1 MSIDLRTSMDLR
13 PMSGFQWIAVSIC
26 VFLNLIDGFDVL
38 VMAFTATAVS
48 SFWQLSGAQLGYLL
62 GAGLLGM
69 SLGSLFVAPWA
80 DKLGRRPLV
89 LVCLITSGIGMI
101 LSAVSM
107 TPIQLGI
114 TRVIT
119 GIGIGGILAC
129 SNVLASEYASAR
141 WRSLALSLQSTGYA
155 IGALFGG
162 LFAIFLIEHYGWRSV
177 FLVGGSA
184 TLTMIPVVYFLLP
197 ESIDFL
203 ITKQPSN
210 ALGKIN
216 KLAKKLNFQLL
227 EKLPERND
235 LDSKGKS
242 SIARLFTRQY
252 LQKTVWLWAAFF
264 LVFFGFYFVMNWTPK
279 LLASAGQ
286 TAQQGITGGML
297 LSGGGIVGS
306 ALLGLLSSK
315 FKTAHVQAAFLI
327 ITAITMVFFVKTSG
341 LPGYGIVV
349 GLLLGVTVNGCVAG
363 LYAIAPTVYDPSV
376 RTTGVG
382 FAIGVGR
389 AGGIL
394 SPVVAG
400 FLIDDGWQPASLFTA
415 YAIAFTLAALVILKM
430 SYAKRSVHE
439 KAEATVNH

>member
-1 MSIDLRTSMDLR
+1 MSIDLRASMDLR

-48 SFWQLSGAQLGYLL
+48 SFWQLTGAQLGYLL

-69 SLGSLFVAPWA
+69 SIGSLFVAPWA
-80 DKLGRRPLV
+80 DKWGRRPLV
-89 LVCLITSGIGMI
+89 LVCLTTSGIGMI
-101 LSAVSM
+101 LSAASM
-107 TPIQLGI
+107 TPVQLGI

-119 GIGIGGILAC
+119 GVGIGGILAC
-129 SNVLASEYASAR
+129 SNVIASEYASAR

-184 TLTMIPVVYFLLP
+184 TLIMIPVVYFFLP
-197 ESIDFL
+197 ESMDFL
-203 ITKQPSN
+203 ITKQPNN
-210 ALGKIN
+210 ALVKIN
-216 KLAKKLNFQLL
+216 KLAKKLNLQLL
-227 EKLPERND
+227 ENLPERNA
-235 LDSKGKS
+235 LDSKGQS
-242 SIARLFTRQY
+242 SITRLLTRDY
-252 LQKTVWLWAAFF
+252 LLKTIWLWAAFF
-264 LVFFGFYFVMNWTPK
+264 LVLFGFYFVMNWTPK

-297 LSGGGIVGS
+297 LSAGGIVGS

-315 FKTAHVQAAFLI
+315 FKTAYVQAVFLL
-327 ITAITMVFFVKTSG
+327 ITAVTMVFFVKTSG
-341 LPGYGIVV
+341 LPGYGIAV

-400 FLIDDGWQPASLFTA
+400 FLIDDGWQPASLFTT
-415 YAIAFTLAALVILKM
+415 YAVAFTVAALVILKM
-430 SYAKRSVHE
+430 SHTQRSVQD
-439 KAEATVNH
+439 KMEATANH

>member
-1 MSIDLRTSMDLR
+1 MSIDLRASMDLR

-26 VFLNLIDGFDVL
+26 AFLNLIDGFDVL

-69 SLGSLFVAPWA
+69 SIGSLLIAPWA
-80 DKLGRRPLV
+80 DKLGRRPL
-89 LVCLITSGIGMI
+89 I
-101 LSAVSM
+101 LSCLTISGVGMVLSAMSA
-107 TPIQLGI
+107 TLLQLGI

-129 SNVLASEYASAR
+129 SNVIASEYASSR

-177 FLVGGSA
+177 FLVGGTA
-184 TLTMIPVVYFLLP
+184 TLTMIPVVYVFLP
-197 ESIDFL
+197 ESMDFL
-203 ITKQPSN
+203 IAKQPTN
-210 ALGKIN
+210 ALVKIN
-216 KLAKKLNFQLL
+216 RLAAKLNLPVLKQ
-227 EKLPERND
+227 LPEKSDAHQKNR
-235 LDSKGKS
+235 S
-242 SIARLFTRQY
+242 SIARLVSGEY
-252 LQKTVWLWAAFF
+252 LLKTVWLWLAFF
-264 LVFFGFYFVMNWTPK
+264 LVLFGFYFVMSWTPK

-297 LSGGGIVGS
+297 LSAGGIVGS

-315 FKTAHVQAAFLI
+315 FKTTHVQAAFLI

-341 LPGYGIVV
+341 LPGYGIAV

-400 FLIDDGWQPASLFTA
+400 LMIDEGWQPASLYTA
-415 YAIAFTLAALVILKM
+415 YAIAFTLAALVMLKM
-430 SYAKRSVHE
+430 SYAKRSAPDRMEVTADH
-439 KAEATVNH
+439 

>member
-1 MSIDLRTSMDLR
+1 MSIDLRASIDLR
-13 PMSGFQWIAVSIC
+13 PMGGFQWVAVSIC

-48 SFWQLSGAQLGYLL
+48 SFWQLTGAQLGYLL

-69 SLGSLFVAPWA
+69 SIGSLFVAPWA
-80 DKLGRRPLV
+80 DKWGRRPLV
-89 LVCLITSGIGMI
+89 LVCLTASGIGML
-101 LSAVSM
+101 LSAASM

-129 SNVLASEYASAR
+129 SNVVASEYASTR

-155 IGALFGG
+155 VGALFGG

-177 FLVGGSA
+177 FLIGGAA

-197 ESIDFL
+197 ESMDFL
-203 ITKQPSN
+203 ITKQPRN
-210 ALGKIN
+210 ALLKIN
-216 KLAKKLNFQLL
+216 KLAGKLNLQKLDQLPDRGDVAS
-227 EKLPERND
+227 EN
-235 LDSKGKS
+235 KS
-242 SIARLFTRQY
+242 SVRKLITREY
-252 LQKTVWLWAAFF
+252 MLKTAWLWAAFF
-264 LVFFGFYFVMNWTPK
+264 LVLFGFYFVMNWTPK

-297 LSGGGIVGS
+297 LSAGGIVGS
-306 ALLGLLSSK
+306 ALLGLLSTK
-315 FKTAHVQAAFLI
+315 FKTAHVQAAFLV
-327 ITAITMVFFVKTSG
+327 ITAITMVFFVNASG
-341 LPGYGIVV
+341 LPGYGVAV
-349 GLLLGVTVNGCVAG
+349 GLLLGITVNGCVAG
-363 LYAIAPTVYDPSV
+363 LYAIAPTVYDASV

-400 FLIDDGWQPASLFTA
+400 FLIDDGWQPGSLFTT
-415 YAIAFTLAALVILKM
+415 YAVAFTIAALVILKM
-430 SYAKRSVHE
+430 SYTGKAKHE
-439 KAEATVNH
+439 RMEAAADS